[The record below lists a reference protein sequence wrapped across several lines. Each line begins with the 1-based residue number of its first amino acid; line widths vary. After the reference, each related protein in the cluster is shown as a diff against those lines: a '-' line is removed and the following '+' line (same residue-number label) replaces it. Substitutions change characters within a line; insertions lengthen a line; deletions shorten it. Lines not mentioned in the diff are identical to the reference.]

1 MKQVAE
7 NKRFK
12 VNVSVCNR
20 IIFWFENFLTSNGC
34 YFELKDIDFDGLAIY
49 ASGKISQTIFIC
61 RSKREKTR

>member
-12 VNVSVCNR
+12 VNVSECSR
-20 IIFWFENFLTSNGC
+20 IIFWFKNFLTSNGC
-34 YFELKDIDFDGLAIY
+34 YFELKDINFDGWAIY

-61 RSKREKTR
+61 QSKKEKIR